1 MKAKIKSMTHQLL
14 AGLAGGAILTSSA
27 LAGQETA
34 AESLGW
40 KLGVQA
46 YTFRALTF
54 YETLDKARE
63 LGLKY
68 IEMFPGQKLKPGSD
82 VKCGVG
88 MSAAD
93 ITEMQAKLKADDVKL
108 VSFGVSP
115 VPTNEP
121 AARQR
126 FEWAKQLGIEVLV
139 TETVPN
145 ETIDKLSVEFG
156 IKVAIHNHPQ
166 TWPPEKVLAATKGM
180 NPLIGSCADVGHWKR
195 AGLDPVTTL
204 KMVGD
209 RVIHAHFKD
218 LAANRDAKSTDG
230 PYTKMQDVPW
240 GTGEC
245 DMRGMMEQLKSQ
257 GFKGYLIIEYEHGTI
272 DELMRDLPKCIQ
284 FYDQTAAKIAK

>member
-1 MKAKIKSMTHQLL
+1 MKSKIKSMTHHLL
-14 AGLAGGAILTSSA
+14 AGLAGCAILTSTA

-34 AESLGW
+34 AETLGW

-54 YETLDKARE
+54 YETLDKAHE

-68 IEMFPGQKLKPGSD
+68 IEMYPGQKLRPGSD
-82 VKCGVG
+82 VKSGVG

-93 ITEMQAKLKADDVKL
+93 IIELQTRLKATDVKL

-115 VPTNEP
+115 IPTNEP

-126 FEWAKQLGIEVLV
+126 FEWAKNLGIEVLV
-139 TETVPN
+139 TETTPN
-145 ETIDKLSVEFG
+145 ETLDKLSAEYG
-156 IKVAIHNHPQ
+156 IKIALHNHPQ
-166 TWPPEKVLAATKGM
+166 TWPPEKVLAATRGL

-195 AGLDPVTTL
+195 AGLDPVATL

-209 RVIHAHFKD
+209 RVVHSHFKD
-218 LAANRDAKSTDG
+218 LATNKDAKPTDDL
-230 PYTKMQDVPW
+230 YTKMQDVPW

-245 DMRGMMEQLKSQ
+245 NMRGMMEQLKSQ
-257 GFKGYLIIEYEHGTI
+257 GYKGYLIIEYEHGTV

-284 FYDQTAAKIAK
+284 FFNQTATEIAK